1 MMIFISWNIDSLN
14 AALTS
19 DSSRAQETRSVLS
32 TIKEKE
38 ADVIAIQETK
48 LRPTG
53 LTPKQVEKLTEL
65 FPEYKYVWR
74 SSEEPA
80 KKSYAGTMFLYK
92 NEYDPE
98 VLYPKIDAPETM
110 DDEGRIITLDFGK
123 FYVTQVYTPN
133 SGSKLA
139 RLEARENWDKKYC
152 EYLKKL
158 DKEKPVIASGD
169 YNVAH
174 GIVDLKHPEK
184 NQTSAGFTPTERR
197 DFENLIEAGF
207 TDTYRFK
214 HPEGR
219 DYTWWD
225 QRIRTSKLYNLGWRI
240 DYFLVSNRI
249 KDLIQK
255 AEVLDSGT
263 RKDHAPILLELNLT
277 V

>member
-1 MMIFISWNIDSLN
+1 MIFISWNIDSLN

-19 DSSRAQETRSVLS
+19 DSSRAQETREVLQ
-32 TIKEKE
+32 TIKKKN

-53 LTPKQVEKLTEL
+53 PTPKQLEKLAEI
-65 FPEYKYVWR
+65 FPDYKYVWR
-74 SSEEPA
+74 SSQEPA
-80 KKSYAGTMFLYK
+80 KKSYSGTMFLYK
-92 NEYDPE
+92 NEYNPE

-139 RLEARENWDKKYC
+139 RLEAREAWDKKYC

-158 DKEKPVIASGD
+158 DAEKPVIASGD

-174 GIVDLKHPEK
+174 GMVDLKHPEK
-184 NQTSAGFTPTERR
+184 NQNSAGFTPTERR
-197 DFENLIEAGF
+197 DFENLIDAGF

-219 DYTWWD
+219 EYTWWD

>member
-1 MMIFISWNIDSLN
+1 M
-14 AALTS
+14 
-19 DSSRAQETRSVLS
+19 
-32 TIKEKE
+32 
-38 ADVIAIQETK
+38 
-48 LRPTG
+48 
-53 LTPKQVEKLTEL
+53 
-65 FPEYKYVWR
+65 
-74 SSEEPA
+74 
-80 KKSYAGTMFLYK
+80 
-92 NEYDPE
+92 
-98 VLYPKIDAPETM
+98 
-110 DDEGRIITLDFGK
+110 
-123 FYVTQVYTPN
+123 
-133 SGSKLA
+133 A
-139 RLEARENWDKKYC
+139 RLEAREAWDKKYC

-158 DKEKPVIASGD
+158 DAEKPVIASGD

-174 GIVDLKHPEK
+174 GMVDLKHPEK
-184 NQTSAGFTPTERR
+184 NQNSAGFTPTERR
-197 DFENLIEAGF
+197 DFENLIDAGF

-263 RKDHAPILLELNLT
+263 RKDHATILLELNLT